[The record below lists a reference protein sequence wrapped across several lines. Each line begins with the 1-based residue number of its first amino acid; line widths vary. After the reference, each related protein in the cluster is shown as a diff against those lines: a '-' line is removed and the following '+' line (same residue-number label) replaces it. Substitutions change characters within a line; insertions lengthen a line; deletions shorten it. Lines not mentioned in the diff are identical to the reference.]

1 MPSTNRLLAEGI
13 GTFWV
18 VFAGCGSAVLGADF
32 PQFGNR
38 DKGQSPY
45 GVHDL
50 AGNLYEWV
58 TDWYDEEF
66 YTTNP
71 PRNPRG
77 PDEGTAKVQRG
88 GSYINNPYRIRAAFR
103 TKGDPTEHDPHV
115 GFRCAQDAPALP

>member
-1 MPSTNRLLAEGI
+1 MTEAAETVSPI
-13 GTFWV
+13 
-18 VFAGCGSAVLGADF
+18 
-32 PQFGNR
+32 GNR

-58 TDWYDEEF
+58 TDWYDDAF

-88 GSYINNPYRIRAAFR
+88 GSYINSPYRIRAAFR

-115 GFRCAQDAPALP
+115 GFRCAQDAPTRP